1 MQNLNKE
8 FSEVELDLINQ
19 YTKKNKGVLTK
30 VKTSQ
35 RDKFFISSESLSTCI
50 RVTDLKERTIFVCEN
65 RFGTYFDVW
74 VRKPNELKNALG
86 L

>member
-1 MQNLNKE
+1 MQETKYE
-8 FSEVELDLINQ
+8 FSEVELDLISE
-19 YTKKNKGVLTK
+19 YVEKNKGYITK
-30 VKTSQ
+30 TKSGR
-35 RDKFFISSESLSTCI
+35 RDKYFISSESLSTCI

>member
-8 FSEVELDLINQ
+8 FSEVELDLIEQ
-19 YTKKNKGVLTK
+19 YTKKNNGTLTK
-30 VKTSQ
+30 VKNAQ

-50 RVTDLKERTIFVCEN
+50 RVTDLKDRTIFICQN
-65 RFGTYFDVW
+65 RFGTYHDNW
-74 VRKPNELKNALG
+74 VQKPNELKKALG